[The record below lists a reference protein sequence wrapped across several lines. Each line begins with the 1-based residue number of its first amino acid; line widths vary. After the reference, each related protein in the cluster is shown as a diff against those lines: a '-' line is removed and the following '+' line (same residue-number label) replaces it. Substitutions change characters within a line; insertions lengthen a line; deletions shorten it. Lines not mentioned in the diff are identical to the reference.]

1 MSAEEVGV
9 DTLVCSLES
18 ILSLVGMDNYDAPD
32 STPGR
37 ALNGRKGGKGY
48 VGLMVFERKRGW

>member
-1 MSAEEVGV
+1 MGV

-37 ALNGRKGGKGY
+37 ALNGRKEGKGY
-48 VGLMVFERKRGW
+48 DGV